1 MNAIKATIKNITTDG
16 ILSIVD
22 LEVGAHIFSAQV
34 INDSSS
40 LIKIGNTVEII
51 FKESEVVIAKGLSGL
66 VSSINRFGA
75 TITAINKGKIMS
87 EIVLDF
93 DSKTV
98 VSIITTR
105 SANRLELAAFDQ
117 IEFLIKANE
126 ISIKSVD
133 E

>member
-34 INDSSS
+34 IRDSSN
-40 LIKIGNTVEII
+40 LIKIGNIVEIV